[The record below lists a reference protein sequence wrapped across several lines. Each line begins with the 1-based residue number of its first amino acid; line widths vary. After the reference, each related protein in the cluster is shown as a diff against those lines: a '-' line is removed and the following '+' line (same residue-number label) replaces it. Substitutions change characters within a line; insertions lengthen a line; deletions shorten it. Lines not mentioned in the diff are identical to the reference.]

1 MEMTCGG
8 EGNAPPRIEGG
19 INIRKMNENYLSDKI
34 NLPAVSGEEYNEK
47 VRKLDKLRKK
57 NK

>member
-1 MEMTCGG
+1 
-8 EGNAPPRIEGG
+8 
-19 INIRKMNENYLSDKI
+19 MNENYLSDKI